1 MFKKTKTGF
10 KELVVIDSKKHKDQ
24 RGYLM
29 EMFREEIIGKKFKFQ
44 ILSKSKKNVL
54 RGLHFQLKKPQAKYI
69 SVIKGKILD
78 VVVDLRKNSK
88 TFGKVYKIILSEKN
102 CKSIYIPEG
111 FAHGF
116 LTLEKENIIHY
127 SCTEYRSVGNE
138 YSLLFN
144 DPTLNIKWPKKKFI
158 ITKKDLEAKTLKYFI
173 KEKIIKK

>member
-1 MFKKTKTGF
+1 MFKIMRTAIKG
-10 KELVVIDSKKHKDQ
+10 LVVIERKKHKDH

-29 EMFREEIIGKKFKFQ
+29 EMFQEKIIGKKFKFQ

-102 CKSIYIPEG
+102 CKSIFIPAG

-127 SCTEYRSVGNE
+127 SCTEYRSIGNE
-138 YSLLFN
+138 FSLLYN
-144 DPTLNIKWPKKKFI
+144 DPELKIKWPKTKFI
-158 ITKKDLEAKTLKYFI
+158 ITKKDLEAKKLKELF
-173 KEKIIKK
+173 KEKIIKE